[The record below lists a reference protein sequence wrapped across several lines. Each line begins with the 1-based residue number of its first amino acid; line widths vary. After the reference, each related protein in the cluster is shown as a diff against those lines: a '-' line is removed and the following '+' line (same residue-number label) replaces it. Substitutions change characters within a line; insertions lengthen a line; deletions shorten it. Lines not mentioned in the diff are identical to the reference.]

1 MIHFL
6 TALSY
11 LHSDGSLEACIQL
24 LIISAVITLESRC
37 VLTKVMFPVVKWEL
51 KMFSPFSNQAV
62 FFGEDLTA
70 ADTIVPG
77 SERPK

>member
-1 MIHFL
+1 MCL
-6 TALSY
+6 DQSY
-11 LHSDGSLEACIQL
+11 VG
-24 LIISAVITLESRC
+24 
-37 VLTKVMFPVVKWEL
+37 PVVKWEL

-77 SERPK
+77 SERPKWIEVSPEVLKEQGNVIAG